1 MAERIA
7 HRELRNNSGEVL
19 RQVAAGATY
28 EVTNHGEVVAILS
41 PPGRGHELRVT
52 PARSHRPFSEIE
64 RVTVEESTESILAEL
79 REERL

>member
-19 RQVAAGATY
+19 RNVADGATY
-28 EVTNHGEVVAILS
+28 EITNHGEVVAVLS
-41 PPGRGHELRVT
+41 PPGRGHELRIT
-52 PARSHRPFSEIE
+52 PARSRRPFSDIK
-64 RVTVEESTESILAEL
+64 RVTIEESTESILDEL